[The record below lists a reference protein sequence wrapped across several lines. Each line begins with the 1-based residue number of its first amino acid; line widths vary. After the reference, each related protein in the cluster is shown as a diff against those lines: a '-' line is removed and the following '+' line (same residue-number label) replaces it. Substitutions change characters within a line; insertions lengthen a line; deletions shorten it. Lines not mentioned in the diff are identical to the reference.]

1 MLYKQQGH
9 QPGKVGLMALFIFFL
24 SGQRESYG
32 DKRKDAVDRNSSNL
46 EKSAFVVEQRWV
58 ALLISHTKI
67 TVRRKS
73 TDSFMGERAD
83 RAPGS
88 AE

>member
-9 QPGKVGLMALFIFFL
+9 QPGKVGLMALFISFL

-32 DKRKDAVDRNSSNL
+32 DKRKDAVDHNSSNL
-46 EKSAFVVEQRWV
+46 EKSAFVVEQRRV
-58 ALLISHTKI
+58 ALLISQTE
-67 TVRRKS
+67 TTARSKS
-73 TDSFMGERAD
+73 TDSFMGERAN